1 MPISVPGIAEQVIS
15 MRRPDCLLDLPD
27 RSEPSGNTRPDL
39 PAFAAHGGAVQGES
53 GQVRAVAKEALIYW
67 LRGRIAASRGARKL
81 AYLHDM
87 SRFLRAGLLALH
99 PARRINQRFPNAG
112 AADRSQVRQAAS
124 QGFTLLE
131 ILVVL
136 VIIGI
141 VLSLAVVRMDPPA
154 DRQLQQEAE
163 RLALLFEAARDE
175 AIARSEPVAWSHTE
189 RKHQF
194 WIRKD
199 ADWQPLTGVDV
210 LVPRELPAG
219 VSFGAIKVNLQPQGE
234 DGKLVF
240 QPSGVNELFQVLLLG
255 EGGLFELA
263 SDVLGRVQVSRQD
276 AVTQG

>member
-27 RSEPSGNTRPDL
+27 RSEPSGNTGPDL

-53 GQVRAVAKEALIYW
+53 GQVRAVA
-67 LRGRIAASRGARKL
+67 
-81 AYLHDM
+81 
-87 SRFLRAGLLALH
+87 
-99 PARRINQRFPNAG
+99 NAG